1 MNKNEIKDI
10 FNSGTT
16 NDIDLH
22 LERLI
27 FKRAIMTG
35 SYAFFG
41 GKTEDHFD
49 VDFILMAD
57 DETGFTVGNLVGNRA
72 GFYTG
77 NDYHGENFSSVY
89 VKTKKYGDTP
99 VNLILCHYKEE
110 FERWKLAN
118 SVMSSLLKASKLFY
132 EKCKRDKKFRVELFE
147 LCKILK
153 EK

>member
-16 NDIDLH
+16 NNIDLH
-22 LERLI
+22 LERSL
-27 FKRAIMTG
+27 FKRSIMTG

-41 GKTEDHFD
+41 GKIEDYFD
-49 VDFILMAD
+49 VDFILMEDVNAELAEKD
-57 DETGFTVGNLVGNRA
+57 LP

-77 NDYHGENFSSVY
+77 NDYFGEKFSSVY
-89 VKTKKYGDTP
+89 IKTKKYGNIP

-118 SVMSSLLKASKLFY
+118 SVMSSLLKASRLFY